1 MTLPRHLVKLTRLF
15 NKDTC
20 GEHRSL
26 PTSNPLCRPAPF
38 RFRIDQVHP
47 RAGDARKRRQ
57 KGFSIELSLNSRA

>member
-26 PTSNPLCRPAPF
+26 PRLILFAAQHLSG
-38 RFRIDQVHP
+38 FRIDQVHP
-47 RAGDARKRRQ
+47 RAGDARKRCQ
-57 KGFSIELSLNSRA
+57 KGFSIGLSLDSRA